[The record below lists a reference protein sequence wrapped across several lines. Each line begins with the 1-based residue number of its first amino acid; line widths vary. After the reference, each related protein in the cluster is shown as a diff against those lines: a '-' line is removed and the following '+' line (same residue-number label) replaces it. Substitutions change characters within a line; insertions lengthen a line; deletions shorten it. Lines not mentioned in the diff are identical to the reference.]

1 MKNKL
6 LLLNAVLLVAIGA
19 GVWCLREAWVAA
31 RTREQAVL
39 GRPLPPRP
47 VAGAPADPRIEP
59 VLATSYAN
67 IAEKMLFAKDRNPT
81 VVVEVKAEP
90 PKPMPK
96 LPALYGVMNLL
107 DGTTAIMSEKGDM
120 KHIGVRPGDKIGEF
134 TLVAVNRDEI
144 TLAWEGKEVT
154 RKIDEMIDRAGPS
167 QAPSI
172 GTVSRP
178 KPVNGVVVPQ
188 SQEPQKKGDP
198 APGVEVAKGIRA
210 CQPGDASPAGTV
222 ADGYK
227 KLVTPTPF
235 GDSCRW
241 VPQ

>member
-1 MKNKL
+1 LKSKL
-6 LLLNAVLLVAIGA
+6 LLLNAALLVAIGV
-19 GVWCLREAWVAA
+19 GVWRLREAWAAA
-31 RTREQAVL
+31 RVREEAILHRRVTPKSI
-39 GRPLPPRP
+39 GSAPP
-47 VAGAPADPRIEP
+47 GLRIEP
-59 VLATSYAN
+59 VLATSYAD

-81 VVVEVKAEP
+81 VVVEVKPEA

-107 DGTTAIMSEKGDM
+107 DGTTAIMSEKPETR
-120 KHIGVRPGDKIGEF
+120 HVGVRPGEKIGEF

-144 TLAWEGKEVT
+144 TFAWEGKEVT
-154 RKIDEMIDRAGPS
+154 RKIDAMIDRAGPVPPAPGGVAPRS
-167 QAPSI
+167 APAVAAAPQAP
-172 GTVSRP
+172 
-178 KPVNGVVVPQ
+178 
-188 SQEPQKKGDP
+188 QKRGEP

>member
-1 MKNKL
+1 MRNKL

-19 GVWCLREAWVAA
+19 GVWRLRVAWVAA
-31 RTREQAVL
+31 RAREEAVL
-39 GRPLPPRP
+39 GRRVTAPPP
-47 VAGAPADPRIEP
+47 GIAPAGPRVEP
-59 VLATSYAN
+59 VLATSYAE

-81 VVVEVKAEP
+81 VVVEVKPEP

-107 DGTTAIMSEKGDM
+107 DGTTVIMSEKPEM
-120 KHIGVRPGDKIGEF
+120 KHVGVRPGDKIGEF

-144 TLAWEGKEVT
+144 TLAWDGKEVI
-154 RKIDEMIDRAGPS
+154 RKIDDMIDRAGPVPPAPSGATPRSGPVAAAAPQS
-167 QAPSI
+167 QAP
-172 GTVSRP
+172 
-178 KPVNGVVVPQ
+178 
-188 SQEPQKKGDP
+188 QKRGEP

-210 CQPGDASPAGTV
+210 CQPGDTSPAGTM

>member
-19 GVWCLREAWVAA
+19 GVWRLREAWLAA
-31 RTREQAVL
+31 RAREQAVL
-39 GRPLPPRP
+39 NRSVTPRSVGSAPPS
-47 VAGAPADPRIEP
+47 PRIEP
-59 VLATSYAN
+59 VLATSYAD
-67 IAEKMLFAKDRNPT
+67 IAAKMLFAKDRNPT
-81 VVVEVKAEP
+81 VVVEVKPEA
-90 PKPMPK
+90 PKPMPT

-107 DGTTAIMSEKGDM
+107 DGTTAIMSEKPEM
-120 KHIGVRPGDKIGEF
+120 KHVGVRPGDKIGEF
-134 TLVAVNRDEI
+134 TLVSVNRDEI
-144 TLAWEGKEVT
+144 TFTWEGKEVT
-154 RKIDEMIDRAGPS
+154 RKIDAMIDRVGAVQPGPS
-167 QAPSI
+167 AI
-172 GTVSRP
+172 MRRAT
-178 KPVNGVVVPQ
+178 PVGAVTPQ
-188 SQEPQKKGDP
+188 SQAQQKRGEP

-210 CQPGDASPAGTV
+210 CQQGDTSPAGTV

>member
-6 LLLNAVLLVAIGA
+6 LLVNAVLLVAIGA
-19 GVWCLREAWVAA
+19 GVWRLREAWGGA
-31 RTREQAVL
+31 RAREQAVL
-39 GRPLPPRP
+39 GSRVAPRP
-47 VAGAPADPRIEP
+47 VGNAPADPSIEP
-59 VLATSYAN
+59 VLATSYAD

-81 VVVEVKAEP
+81 VVVEVKPEP

-107 DGTTAIMSEKGDM
+107 DGTTAIMSEKPET
-120 KHIGVRPGDKIGEF
+120 KHVGVRPGDKIGEF

-144 TLAWEGKEVT
+144 TFAWEGKEVT
-154 RKIDEMIDRAGPS
+154 RKIDDMIDRAGP
-167 QAPSI
+167 QQPAPS
-172 GTVSRP
+172 GVMPRP
-178 KPVNGVVVPQ
+178 KPVSGSVEPQ
-188 SQEPQKKGDP
+188 SQAQQKRSDP
-198 APGVEVAKGIRA
+198 VPGVEVAKGIRA
-210 CQPGDASPAGTV
+210 CQPGDPSPAGTV
-222 ADGYK
+222 AEGYK

>member
-1 MKNKL
+1 LKNKL
-6 LLLNAVLLVAIGA
+6 LLLNALLLLAISG
-19 GVWCLREAWVAA
+19 GVWSLREAWVAA

-39 GRPLPPRP
+39 GRRVAPRP
-47 VAGAPADPRIEP
+47 AGNVPADPRIDP
-59 VLATSYAN
+59 VVATSYAD

-81 VVVEVKAEP
+81 VVVEVKPEP

-120 KHIGVRPGDKIGEF
+120 KHVGVRPGDKIGEF

-144 TLAWEGKEVT
+144 TLVWEGKEVT
-154 RKIDEMIDRAGPS
+154 RKIDDMIDRAGPV
-167 QAPSI
+167 QAASI
-172 GTVSRP
+172 GTIPRP
-178 KPVNGVVVPQ
+178 RPVNGPVAPQ
-188 SQEPQKKGDP
+188 SQEPQKRAEP
-198 APGVEVAKGIRA
+198 VPGVEVAKGIRA
-210 CQPGDASPAGTV
+210 CQQGDSSPAGTV

>member
-6 LLLNAVLLVAIGA
+6 LLLNAALLVAIGA
-19 GVWCLREAWVAA
+19 GVWRLREAWVAA
-31 RTREQAVL
+31 RAREEAVL
-39 GRPLPPRP
+39 HRRVTPKPLRS
-47 VAGAPADPRIEP
+47 APAGPHIEP
-59 VLATSYAN
+59 VLATSYAD

-81 VVVEVKAEP
+81 VVLEVKPEP

-107 DGTTAIMSEKGDM
+107 DGTTAIMSEKPEM
-120 KHIGVRPGDKIGEF
+120 KHVGVRPGDKIGEF
-134 TLVAVNRDEI
+134 TLVSVNRDEI
-144 TLAWEGKEVT
+144 TFTWEGKEVT
-154 RKIDEMIDRAGPS
+154 RKIDAMIDRAGPVPPAPGGVAPRSGPAVVAAPPS
-167 QAPSI
+167 QA
-172 GTVSRP
+172 T
-178 KPVNGVVVPQ
+178 
-188 SQEPQKKGDP
+188 QKRGEP

>member
-1 MKNKL
+1 LKKKL
-6 LLLNAVLLVAIGA
+6 LLLNAALLVAIGA
-19 GVWCLREAWVAA
+19 GVWRLREAWVAA
-31 RTREQAVL
+31 RAREVAVL
-39 GRPLPPRP
+39 GRRVTPKSI
-47 VAGAPADPRIEP
+47 VSAPAGPRIEP
-59 VLATSYAN
+59 VLATSYAE
-67 IAEKMLFAKDRNPT
+67 IAEKMLFARDRNPT
-81 VVVEVKAEP
+81 VVVEVKPEP

-107 DGTTAIMSEKGDM
+107 DGTTAIMSEKPEM

-144 TLAWEGKEVT
+144 TFVWEGKEVI
-154 RKIDEMIDRAGPS
+154 RRIDDMIDRAGPVQPAPAGVAQRSGPAVVAVPPS
-167 QAPSI
+167 QAQQPR
-172 GTVSRP
+172 G
-178 KPVNGVVVPQ
+178 
-188 SQEPQKKGDP
+188 EP

-210 CQPGDASPAGTV
+210 CQRGDTSPAGTV

>member
-19 GVWCLREAWVAA
+19 GVWRLREAWVAV

-39 GRPLPPRP
+39 GRRMAPRSVDNATP
-47 VAGAPADPRIEP
+47 DPRIEP

-81 VVVEVKAEP
+81 VVVEVKPEV

-107 DGTTAIMSEKGDM
+107 DGTTAIMSEKPDL
-120 KHIGVRPGDKIGEF
+120 KHVGVRPGDKIGEF

-154 RKIDEMIDRAGPS
+154 RKIDEMIDRAGPA
-167 QAPSI
+167 QAPSV
-172 GTVSRP
+172 GVATRP
-178 KPVNGVVVPQ
+178 KPVNGVVAP
-188 SQEPQKKGDP
+188 SQEPQKKGEP
-198 APGVEVAKGIRA
+198 VPGVEVAKGIRA

>member
-1 MKNKL
+1 MKNKI
-6 LLLNAVLLVAIGA
+6 LLLNAVLLVSIAA
-19 GVWCLREAWVAA
+19 GLWRLREAWVSA
-31 RTREQAVL
+31 RAREQAILSRRVA
-39 GRPLPPRP
+39 PRP
-47 VAGAPADPRIEP
+47 VGSVPPDPRIEP
-59 VLATSYAN
+59 VLATGYAD

-81 VVVEVKAEP
+81 VVVEVKPEP

-107 DGTTAIMSEKGDM
+107 DGTTAIMSERADA
-120 KHIGVRPGDKIGEF
+120 KHVGVRPGDKIGEF

-144 TLAWEGKEVT
+144 TLTWEGKEVT
-154 RKIDEMIDRAGPS
+154 RKIDDMIDRAGPVQPAPSIAARRSGPAVVVPAAQS
-167 QAPSI
+167 QAP
-172 GTVSRP
+172 P
-178 KPVNGVVVPQ
+178 
-188 SQEPQKKGDP
+188 KKGDP

>member
-1 MKNKL
+1 LKNKL

-19 GVWCLREAWVAA
+19 GVWRLREAWLAA
-31 RTREQAVL
+31 RTREEAVL
-39 GRPLPPRP
+39 HRRVTPPSP
-47 VAGAPADPRIEP
+47 GSVPAGPRIEP
-59 VLATSYAN
+59 VLATSYAD

-81 VVVEVKAEP
+81 VVVEVKPEP

-107 DGTTAIMSEKGDM
+107 DGTTAIMSEKPEM
-120 KHIGVRPGDKIGEF
+120 KHVGVRPGDKIGEF

-144 TLAWEGKEVT
+144 TFSWDGKEVT
-154 RKIDEMIDRAGPS
+154 RKIDDMIDRAGPVQPAPGGIMQRSKPVTVVAPQS
-167 QAPSI
+167 QAPQPR
-172 GTVSRP
+172 G
-178 KPVNGVVVPQ
+178 
-188 SQEPQKKGDP
+188 EP

-222 ADGYK
+222 TEGYR

>member
-1 MKNKL
+1 LKSKL
-6 LLLNAVLLVAIGA
+6 LLLNAALLVAIGA
-19 GVWCLREAWVAA
+19 GVWRLREAWVAVRA
-31 RTREQAVL
+31 REIAVL
-39 GRPLPPRP
+39 HGRVTPKSIG
-47 VAGAPADPRIEP
+47 GATTGSRIEP
-59 VLATSYAN
+59 VVATSYAE

-81 VVVEVKAEP
+81 VVVEVKPEP

-107 DGTTAIMSEKGDM
+107 DGTTAIMSEKPEM
-120 KHIGVRPGDKIGEF
+120 KHVGVRPGDKIGEF

-144 TLAWEGKEVT
+144 TFTWEGKEVT
-154 RKIDEMIDRAGPS
+154 RKIDAMIDRAGPVQ
-167 QAPSI
+167 QAP
-172 GTVSRP
+172 G
-178 KPVNGVVVPQ
+178 GVAPRSGPAVVAVPPPQ
-188 SQEPQKKGDP
+188 APQKRGEP

-210 CQPGDASPAGTV
+210 CQPGDGSPAGTV

>member
-1 MKNKL
+1 LKSTLPL
-6 LLLNAVLLVAIGA
+6 LTAALPVAIGA
-19 GVWCLREAWVAA
+19 GVWRLPEAWVAA
-31 RTREQAVL
+31 RAREEAVL
-39 GRPLPPRP
+39 HRRVTPKSI
-47 VAGAPADPRIEP
+47 AGAPAGPRIEP
-59 VLATSYAN
+59 VLATSYAD

-81 VVVEVKAEP
+81 VVVEVKPEP

-107 DGTTAIMSEKGDM
+107 DGTTAIMSEKPETR
-120 KHIGVRPGDKIGEF
+120 HVGVRPGEKIGEF
-134 TLVAVNRDEI
+134 TLVAVDRDEI
-144 TLAWEGKEVT
+144 TFAWEGKEVT
-154 RKIDEMIDRAGPS
+154 RKIDAMIDRAGPVPPAPSGMQRSGQAVVAVPPS
-167 QAPSI
+167 QAQQA
-172 GTVSRP
+172 R
-178 KPVNGVVVPQ
+178 
-188 SQEPQKKGDP
+188 GDP

-210 CQPGDASPAGTV
+210 CQRGDTSPAGTV

>member
-1 MKNKL
+1 MKSKL

-19 GVWCLREAWVAA
+19 GVWRLREAWLAA
-31 RTREQAVL
+31 RVREESVL
-39 GRPLPPRP
+39 GRRVAPPPLGSPP
-47 VAGAPADPRIEP
+47 AAPRTEP
-59 VLATSYAN
+59 VLATSYAD

-81 VVVEVKAEP
+81 VVVEVKPEP

-107 DGTTAIMSEKGDM
+107 DGTTVIMSEKPDM
-120 KHIGVRPGDKIGEF
+120 RHVGVRPGDKIGEF
-134 TLVAVNRDEI
+134 TLVAVNHDEI
-144 TLAWEGKEVT
+144 TLAWQGKEVV
-154 RKIDEMIDRAGPS
+154 RRIDDMIDRAGPVQPAPSGVASRSGPVVAAAAPPS
-167 QAPSI
+167 QA
-172 GTVSRP
+172 
-178 KPVNGVVVPQ
+178 Q
-188 SQEPQKKGDP
+188 QKRGEP

-210 CQPGDASPAGTV
+210 CQPGDTSPAGTV

-235 GDSCRW
+235 GNSCRW

>member
-6 LLLNAVLLVAIGA
+6 LLLNAVLLVAIGT
-19 GVWCLREAWVAA
+19 GVWRFREGWVAA
-31 RTREQAVL
+31 RAREQAVL
-39 GRPLPPRP
+39 SRRVTPRP
-47 VAGAPADPRIEP
+47 VGNAPADPHIEP
-59 VLATSYAN
+59 VLATSYAD

-81 VVVEVKAEP
+81 VVVEVKPEP

-96 LPALYGVMNLL
+96 LPVLYGVMNLL
-107 DGTTAIMSEKGDM
+107 DGTTAIMSEKAET
-120 KHIGVRPGDKIGEF
+120 KHVGVRPGDKIGEF
-134 TLVAVNRDEI
+134 TLVAVNRDEL

-154 RKIDEMIDRAGPS
+154 RKIDDMIDRAGPV
-167 QAPSI
+167 QPAPS
-172 GTVSRP
+172 GTIPRP
-178 KPVNGVVVPQ
+178 KPVSGVVAPQ
-188 SQEPQKKGDP
+188 SQEPARKAEP
-198 APGVEVAKGIRA
+198 IPGVEVAKGIRA
-210 CQPGDASPAGTV
+210 CQPGDSSPAGTV

>member
-1 MKNKL
+1 LKSKL
-6 LLLNAVLLVAIGA
+6 LLLNAALLVAIGV
-19 GVWCLREAWVAA
+19 GVWRLREAWAAA
-31 RTREQAVL
+31 RVREEAILHRRVTPKSI
-39 GRPLPPRP
+39 GSAPP
-47 VAGAPADPRIEP
+47 GLRIEP
-59 VLATSYAN
+59 VLATSYAD

-81 VVVEVKAEP
+81 VVVEVKPEA

-107 DGTTAIMSEKGDM
+107 DGTTAIMSEKPETR
-120 KHIGVRPGDKIGEF
+120 HVGVRPGEKIGEF

-144 TLAWEGKEVT
+144 TFAWEGKEVT
-154 RKIDEMIDRAGPS
+154 RKIDAMIDRAGPAAP
-167 QAPSI
+167 APS
-172 GTVSRP
+172 GAQRSGP
-178 KPVNGVVVPQ
+178 AVVAVP
-188 SQEPQKKGDP
+188 PQAQPTRGEP
-198 APGVEVAKGIRA
+198 APGAEVAKGIRA
-210 CQPGDASPAGTV
+210 CQRGDTSPAGTV

>member
-1 MKNKL
+1 LKNKL

-19 GVWCLREAWVAA
+19 GVWRLREAWMAA
-31 RTREQAVL
+31 RAREQAVL
-39 GRPLPPRP
+39 HRRVTPKSLGS
-47 VAGAPADPRIEP
+47 APAAPRIEP
-59 VLATSYAN
+59 VLATSYAD
-67 IAEKMLFAKDRNPT
+67 IAVKMLFARDRNPT
-81 VVVEVKAEP
+81 VVVEVKPEP

-107 DGTTAIMSEKGDM
+107 DGTTAIMSEKPDLQ
-120 KHIGVRPGDKIGEF
+120 HVGVRPGDKIGEF
-134 TLVAVNRDEI
+134 TLLAVSRDEI
-144 TLAWEGKEVT
+144 TFAWEGKEVT
-154 RKIDEMIDRAGPS
+154 RKIDDMIDRAGPVQPAPSAIMPRAGGISVGAPRS
-167 QAPSI
+167 QAP
-172 GTVSRP
+172 
-178 KPVNGVVVPQ
+178 Q
-188 SQEPQKKGDP
+188 QKGEP

-210 CQPGDASPAGTV
+210 CQPGDTSPAGTV

>member
-1 MKNKL
+1 LKNKL
-6 LLLNAVLLVAIGA
+6 LLLNAVLLVTIGA
-19 GVWCLREAWVAA
+19 GVWRLREAWQSA
-31 RTREQAVL
+31 RAREEAVL
-39 GRPLPPRP
+39 GRRVTPKLR
-47 VAGAPADPRIEP
+47 GSAPAGPHPEP
-59 VLATSYAN
+59 VLATSYAD

-81 VVVEVKAEP
+81 VVVEVKPEP

-107 DGTTAIMSEKGDM
+107 DGTTVIMSEKPEM
-120 KHIGVRPGDKIGEF
+120 KHVGVRPGEKIGEF

-144 TLAWEGKEVT
+144 TLDWEGKEVT
-154 RKIDEMIDRAGPS
+154 RKIDDMIDRAGPVQPAPSVATRRSGPAVVAPAQS
-167 QAPSI
+167 QA
-172 GTVSRP
+172 
-178 KPVNGVVVPQ
+178 
-188 SQEPQKKGDP
+188 PQKKGEP
-198 APGVEVAKGIRA
+198 VPGVEVAKGIRA

>member
-1 MKNKL
+1 LKSKL
-6 LLLNAVLLVAIGA
+6 LLLNVALLVAIGA
-19 GVWCLREAWVAA
+19 GVWRLREAWAAA
-31 RTREQAVL
+31 RAREEAVL
-39 GRPLPPRP
+39 HRRVTPKSI
-47 VAGAPADPRIEP
+47 ASAPAGPRIEP
-59 VLATSYAN
+59 VLATSYAE

-81 VVVEVKAEP
+81 VVVEVKPEA

-107 DGTTAIMSEKGDM
+107 DGTTAIMSEKPEM
-120 KHIGVRPGDKIGEF
+120 KHVGVRPGGKIGEF
-134 TLVAVNRDEI
+134 TLVAVDRDDI

-154 RKIDEMIDRAGPS
+154 RKIDAMIDRAGPVPP
-167 QAPSI
+167 APS
-172 GTVSRP
+172 
-178 KPVNGVVVPQ
+178 GVQRSVPAVVAPQ
-188 SQEPQKKGDP
+188 TSQKRGEP

-210 CQPGDASPAGTV
+210 CQQGDASPAGTV

-227 KLVTPTPF
+227 KLVSPTPF